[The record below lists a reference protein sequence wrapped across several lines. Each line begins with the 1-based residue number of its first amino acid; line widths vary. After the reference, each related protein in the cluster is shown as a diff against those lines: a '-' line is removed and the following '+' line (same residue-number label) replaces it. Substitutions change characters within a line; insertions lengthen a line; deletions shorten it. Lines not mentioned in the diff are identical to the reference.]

1 MRDGRQ
7 CRHHARRSSETLWS
21 PNRSGCPPAARY
33 WREDVIGNL
42 EIAKRAYDTFAA
54 GRIDAA
60 LPCFA
65 PDVVAYPF
73 PEWLEEAEYRGH
85 DGLRALIAVW
95 TDNFDEFEFNNHEY
109 REVGDSVLV
118 LGETAGRIKGSG
130 VPIREPLGVVYS
142 DFRDGMIG
150 KTRNFLTWR
159 QALEAV
165 GLRE

>member
-1 MRDGRQ
+1 MSQ
-7 CRHHARRSSETLWS
+7 E
-21 PNRSGCPPAARY
+21 
-33 WREDVIGNL
+33 NL
-42 EIAKRAYDTFAA
+42 EIAKRAYETFAA
-54 GRIDAA
+54 GGVEAS
-60 LPCFA
+60 LPYFA

-73 PEWLEEAEYRGH
+73 PEWLEESEYRGH

-95 TDNFDEFEFNNHEY
+95 TDNFDEFEFHNQGF

-118 LGETAGRIKGSG
+118 LGETAGKIKGSG
-130 VPIREPLGVVYS
+130 VPIRQPLGVVYS

-159 QALEAV
+159 QALDAV

>member
-1 MRDGRQ
+1 MSQ
-7 CRHHARRSSETLWS
+7 E
-21 PNRSGCPPAARY
+21 N
-33 WREDVIGNL
+33 V
-42 EIAKRAYDTFAA
+42 EIAMRAYDTFAA
-54 GRIDAA
+54 GGIDAA
-60 LPCFA
+60 LPYFA

-73 PEWLEEAEYRGH
+73 PEWLEESEYRGH

-95 TDNFDEFEFNNHEY
+95 TDNFDEFEFHNQGF

-118 LGETAGRIKGSG
+118 LGETAGKIKGSG
-130 VPIREPLGVVYS
+130 VPIRQPLGVVYS

-159 QALEAV
+159 QALDAV

>member
-1 MRDGRQ
+1 M
-7 CRHHARRSSETLWS
+7 SEE
-21 PNRSGCPPAARY
+21 N
-33 WREDVIGNL
+33 V

-54 GRIDAA
+54 GGIEAA

-73 PEWLEEAEYRGH
+73 PEWVEDSEYRGH

-95 TDNFDEFEFNNHEY
+95 TDNFDEFEFRNAEF
-109 REVGDSVLV
+109 REAGDSVLV

-130 VPIREPLGVVYS
+130 VPIRQPLGVVYS

-150 KTRNFLTWR
+150 RTRNFLTWR
-159 QALEAV
+159 QALEAA
-165 GLRE
+165 GLSE